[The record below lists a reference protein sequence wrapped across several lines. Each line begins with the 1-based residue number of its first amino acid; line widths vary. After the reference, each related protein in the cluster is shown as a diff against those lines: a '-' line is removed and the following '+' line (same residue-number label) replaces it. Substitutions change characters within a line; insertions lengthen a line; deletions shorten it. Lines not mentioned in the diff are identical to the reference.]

1 MTLEFG
7 KPKSLDD
14 IKLEDVKK
22 YPIWL
27 WVWEA
32 GLEEEAEDETWQCPV
47 INSTNVTAS
56 LTEPII
62 TLTVEGSNLFASAS
76 YNAEKNQLE
85 SIAIWENEEWQL
97 LNKSGL
103 KQPITFLSVPL
114 INRQENVKF
123 VCTDVNSEIAKRAN

>member
-47 INSTNVTAS
+47 TNSMNVTAS
-56 LTEPII
+56 LSEPII
-62 TLTVEGSNLFASAS
+62 TLTVEGENLFASAS
-76 YNAEKNQLE
+76 YNAEQNQLE
-85 SIAIWENEEWQL
+85 SIAIWANEEWQV

-114 INRQENVKF
+114 INGKESVKF
-123 VCTDVNSEIAKRAN
+123 ICSDIESEIAKRAS

>member
-1 MTLEFG
+1 MNLKFG
-7 KPKSLDD
+7 KPKSPEN

-32 GLEEEAEDETWQCPV
+32 GLEEDAEDETWQCPI
-47 INSTNVTAS
+47 INSTNVTAT

-62 TLTVEGSNLFASAS
+62 TLSVEGSNLFASAS
-76 YNAEKNQLE
+76 YNAERNQLE
-85 SIAIWENEEWQL
+85 SIAIWTNEEWQL

-103 KQPITFLSVPL
+103 KEPITFLSVPL
-114 INRQENVKF
+114 INGEENAKFICGDVK
-123 VCTDVNSEIAKRAN
+123 SEIAKRAS